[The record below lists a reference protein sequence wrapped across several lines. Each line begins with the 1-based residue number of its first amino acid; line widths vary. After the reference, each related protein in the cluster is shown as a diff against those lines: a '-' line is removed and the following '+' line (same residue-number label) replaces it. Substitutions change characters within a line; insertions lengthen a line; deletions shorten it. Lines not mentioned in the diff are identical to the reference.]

1 MKKNLKS
8 KSLFSG
14 IFFAMFFLPFFSLNA
29 QCPFGEKYNCL
40 GECGRFIDENQDSF
54 CDNGLIQVEEVKT
67 ETQTVVEPIKAKKE
81 KEVSVEKQ
89 SDSKQEKV
97 EEKIEE
103 NNSKKEEIISK
114 EKKIE
119 TKKEKIISKEK
130 KSKKPYRIIAITI
143 AVLIAYLFTFILVKT
158 GKIKKLSHRKIWNV
172 ILLLTFLVSCLL
184 GFVLAL
190 QINYGFCMEWFRDFL
205 QWHVEFGIAMTIIA
219 FIHIIWH
226 YKYYTS
232 LVSKKK

>member
-8 KSLFSG
+8 KSLFSAL
-14 IFFAMFFLPFFSLNA
+14 FFAMFFLPFFSLNA

-67 ETQTVVEPIKAKKE
+67 ETQTVVEPVKVKKE

-89 SDSKQEKV
+89 SDSKKENK

-114 EKKIE
+114 DKKIE
-119 TKKEKIISKEK
+119 TKKEKNISKK
-130 KSKKPYRIIAITI
+130 KISKKPYRIISITI

-219 FIHIIWH
+219 LIHIMWH